1 MKTPSREWTPRQ
13 IVAELDEYVIG
24 QNAAKRAV
32 AVAMRNRLRRRLA
45 PEDIREEIMP
55 GNILMIGPTGVG
67 KTEIARRLARIAG
80 APFLKVEASKFT
92 EVGYVGRDVESIIR
106 DLVEISI
113 SIVRRE
119 MSCDVETRAEKQV
132 EERLM
137 NLLLPRSRRRALDAE
152 SGEPGRWQ
160 EERARLRRELRS
172 GRLNDRILQIDVT
185 ASRPL
190 MGDLMAQLGMD
201 ESDATMNEALEQ
213 FFPSRKKR
221 RRVPLSEARQVFMQ
235 EETARM
241 VDRDEMTRQALER
254 AQSSGIVFLDEV
266 DKICSTQG
274 SRQGPEVS
282 REGVQRDLLPI
293 LEGSTVATKHGL
305 VRTDHILFIAAGAF
319 HMVRPSDLVPELQ
332 GRLPI
337 RVELQALKAADFLRI
352 LREPRNSLVRQ
363 YQALVKAEG
372 TELEFTDGAL
382 ELVAQIADTV
392 NAQTENIGARRLQ
405 TVLNTLLEEVLFDLP
420 EAGSGRILVD
430 EEMVEKRLGSIS
442 RDKDLSRY
450 IL

>member
-1 MKTPSREWTPRQ
+1 MKASSREWTPRQ
-13 IVAELDEYVIG
+13 IVAELDQYVIG
-24 QNAAKRAV
+24 QDAAKRAV

-45 PEDIREEIMP
+45 PEEIREEIMP

-106 DLVEISI
+106 DLVEIGI
-113 SIVRRE
+113 SMVRQE
-119 MSCDVETRAEKQV
+119 MSRDVESRAAKLV
-132 EERLM
+132 EERLL
-137 NLLLPRSRRRALDAE
+137 NLLLPRSRRRAFEAGSSD
-152 SGEPGRWQ
+152 SNSWQ
-160 EERARLRRELRS
+160 EERSRLRAELRT
-172 GRLNDRILQIDVT
+172 GRLDARMLQIDV
-185 ASRPL
+185 AAQRPI
-190 MGDLMAQLGMD
+190 MGDLMAQFGMEETD
-201 ESDATMNEALEQ
+201 TGMVEALEQ
-213 FFPSRKKR
+213 LFPQRKKR
-221 RRVPLSEARQVFMQ
+221 RRVPLSEARQIFMQ
-235 EETARM
+235 EETSRM
-241 VDRDEMTRQALER
+241 VDREEMTRLALER
-254 AQSSGIVFLDEV
+254 VQSSGIVFLDEV

-337 RVELQALKAADFLRI
+337 RVELQALNAGDFLRI
-352 LREPRNSLVRQ
+352 LKEPRNSLVRQ
-363 YQALVKAEG
+363 YQALVMAEG
-372 TELEFTDGAL
+372 AGLEFTDGAL
-382 ELVAQIADTV
+382 ERLAHIADTV

-405 TVLNTLLEEVLFDLP
+405 TVLNTLLEDVLFDLP
-420 EAGSGRILVD
+420 EGGPRPILVD
-430 EEMVEKRLGSIS
+430 EEMVESRLGSIA

>member
-1 MKTPSREWTPRQ
+1 MKSSSRDWTPRQ

-45 PEDIREEIMP
+45 PEEIREEIMP

-106 DLVEISI
+106 DLVEISV
-113 SIVRRE
+113 SMVRQE
-119 MSCDVETRAEKQV
+119 MARDVEARAGRQV
-132 EERLM
+132 EERLL
-137 NLLLPRSRRRALDAE
+137 NLLLPRSRKRALEVE

-160 EERARLRRELRS
+160 EERARLRTELRS
-172 GRLNDRILQIDVT
+172 GRLDERILQIDV
-185 ASRPL
+185 APSRPL
-190 MGDLMAQLGMD
+190 VGDLMAQLGMD
-201 ESDATMNEALEQ
+201 EADPSMGEALEQ
-213 FFPSRKKR
+213 FFPARKKR
-221 RRVPLSEARQVFMQ
+221 RRVPLSEARQIFMQ

-254 AQSSGIVFLDEV
+254 AQNSGIVFLDEI

-293 LEGSTVATKHGL
+293 LEGSTVPTKHGL

-337 RVELQALKAADFLRI
+337 RVELQALDAADFLRI

-372 TELEFTDGAL
+372 SDLEFTDAAL
-382 ELVAQIADTV
+382 ERVASIADTV

-420 EAGSGRILVD
+420 EVGTGRILVD
-430 EEMVEKRLGSIS
+430 DGMVESRLGSIS